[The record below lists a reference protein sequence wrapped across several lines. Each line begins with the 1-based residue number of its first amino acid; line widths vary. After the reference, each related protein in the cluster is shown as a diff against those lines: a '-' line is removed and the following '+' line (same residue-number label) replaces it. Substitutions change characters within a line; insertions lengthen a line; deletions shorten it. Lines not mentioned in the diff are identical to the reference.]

1 MPLTEAV
8 ERHRAH
14 FEDGVVQC
22 ERGVDNASMD
32 ALENL
37 GYNLNRWSIR
47 SMFFGGAH
55 VVAPTEDGK
64 FEGKGDRRRGGFV
77 ARG

>member
-1 MPLTEAV
+1 
-8 ERHRAH
+8 
-14 FEDGVVQC
+14 
-22 ERGVDNASMD
+22 MD